1 MRNFAAAAVL
11 VLLISG
17 PAFAQQ
23 QRGGRGGRGGTPPAP
38 TDTTNATQMTAD
50 QLNAAIA
57 KLGND
62 RASASVRVFA
72 IAPYTVNVEHRTN
85 QPQTA
90 SIHEADAELFYVID
104 GSVTFVTGG
113 KLVGETRN
121 GTNLS
126 GKSIEGGTPHK
137 LNKGDFIIIPA
148 GVAHWFSQFDTPSTT
163 MMSMHLPMPK

>member
-1 MRNFAAAAVL
+1 MKNFAAAAVL
-11 VLLISG
+11 VFLISG

-23 QRGGRGGRGGTPPAP
+23 RGGRGGAAPPA
-38 TDTTNATQMTAD
+38 TDTTNATQMTAAE
-50 QLNAAIA
+50 LGAAIA

-62 RASASVRVFA
+62 RPSASVRVFS

-90 SIHEADAELFYVID
+90 SIHEEDAEFFYVIE

-137 LNKGDFIIIPA
+137 LNKGDFIIVPK
-148 GVAHWFSQFDTPSTT
+148 GVAHWFSQYDTPSTNII
-163 MMSMHLPMPK
+163 SMHLPMPK